1 MKPKSR
7 YKLLK
12 ISELK
17 TFETERL
24 LIKPTSKEDADF
36 ILELF
41 NTPKWIE
48 FIGDRKLKNIPESEK
63 YIETNIVPQF
73 ERLGYGNYTVIRKL
87 DGKKIGCCGL
97 FDREG
102 LDGIDIGFALLPV
115 FEKQGYAFECVNKLK
130 EAAFD
135 YFNLKEL
142 YAITDKN
149 NLGSQHLL
157 QKIGL
162 SFVENKKLP
171 HKIEEVLL
179 YKLIL

>member
-1 MKPKSR
+1 M
-7 YKLLK
+7 
-12 ISELK
+12 K

-24 LIKPTSKEDADF
+24 LLKPTSKEDSDI
-36 ILELF
+36 ILELY

-48 FIGDRKLKNIPESEK
+48 FIGDRKVKNSTDAEA
-63 YIETNIVPQF
+63 YIETKILPQF

-102 LDGIDIGFALLPV
+102 LEGIDIGFALLPL

-130 EAAFD
+130 ETAFQ
-135 YFNLKEL
+135 YFKLTKL
-142 YAITDKN
+142 LAITDKN
-149 NLGSQHLL
+149 NLASQHLL

-162 SFVENKKLP
+162 SFVGNTKLP
-171 HKIEEVLL
+171 HRMEEVLL
-179 YKLIL
+179 YQLVNLKTEKF

>member
-1 MKPKSR
+1 
-7 YKLLK
+7 
-12 ISELK
+12 LK

-24 LIKPTSKEDADF
+24 LLKPTSKEDVGF

-48 FIGDRKLKNIPESEK
+48 FIGDRKVQNSTDAEE
-63 YIETNIVPQF
+63 YIETKILPQF

-87 DGKKIGCCGL
+87 DEKKIGCCGL

-102 LDGIDIGFALLPV
+102 LEGIDIGFALLPI

-130 EAAFD
+130 EAAFQ
-135 YFNLKEL
+135 YFKLTEL
-142 YAITDKN
+142 LAITDKN
-149 NLGSQHLL
+149 NLASQHLL

-162 SFVENKKLP
+162 SFVGNTTLP
-171 HKIEEVLL
+171 HKMEEVLL
-179 YKLIL
+179 YQLVNLKTGKF